1 MLDTGALA
9 RRAPL
14 NAIWKILMGVMA
26 ILQQGQGLIGIT
38 FVLLL
43 AWGLSENRAA
53 RPSWRWLFGALFL
66 QIAIALAVTR
76 VPFIWT
82 LVGYVNT
89 AVSSIEKATLVGS
102 SYMFG
107 YTGGAPIPFL
117 LKPGVE
123 PPVIVAFQILPLIIV
138 FSAIS
143 ALLWHW
149 GVLRAAV
156 KGLSWAL
163 QKTMGVSGVVGLG
176 AGTTM
181 FLGVVESPLVL
192 RAWFERMSRSE
203 MFMIMVLIMATISGA
218 ILVLYASTLSKS
230 VPNAVG
236 HMIVASLIS
245 LPAAILIARLMV
257 PGDGSVTA
265 DNVQADLKYDSSM
278 DAIIKG
284 TMEGVNLVLAVIG
297 IIIVVFALVNLTDQM
312 LSWLPYVDGTPL
324 TLKRGFGWLFAPLM
338 WSIGIPWDQ
347 APAAGALMGTKT
359 ILNEYV
365 AYLDLAALP
374 AATFDARS
382 QLIITYALCGVANL
396 ASVGLLVSTISTLA
410 PGRRAEVS
418 ALGMKSWVAGN
429 MASAMTGAVIG
440 LVTLV

>member
-1 MLDTGALA
+1 
-9 RRAPL
+9 
-14 NAIWKILMGVMA
+14 MGVMA

-107 YTGGAPIPFL
+107 YTGGAPIPFM

-192 RAWFERMSRSE
+192 RERLVDRLIERQVYVEEQINRLAQMAFRNRSFDHSQLSLE
-203 MFMIMVLIMATISGA
+203 PFTMWVCAQIWKTAGNKKHFCHY
-218 ILVLYASTLSKS
+218 LVIFPSYQ
-230 VPNAVG
+230 PM
-236 HMIVASLIS
+236 H
-245 LPAAILIARLMV
+245 
-257 PGDGSVTA
+257 
-265 DNVQADLKYDSSM
+265 
-278 DAIIKG
+278 
-284 TMEGVNLVLAVIG
+284 
-297 IIIVVFALVNLTDQM
+297 LVNLGIKY
-312 LSWLPYVDGTPL
+312 LKPGKLNYEPYKSFNRRT
-324 TLKRGFGWLFAPLM
+324 R
-338 WSIGIPWDQ
+338 IGIFNP
-347 APAAGALMGTKT
+347 
-359 ILNEYV
+359 
-365 AYLDLAALP
+365 
-374 AATFDARS
+374 
-382 QLIITYALCGVANL
+382 
-396 ASVGLLVSTISTLA
+396 
-410 PGRRAEVS
+410 RRHS
-418 ALGMKSWVAGN
+418 SDG
-429 MASAMTGAVIG
+429 
-440 LVTLV
+440 